1 MEHSPLILFQI
12 GVQDEE
18 LALQGMLLFKWLDK
32 LDSFDA
38 VCACLP

>member
-1 MEHSPLILFQI
+1 MGHSPLILLQI
-12 GVQDEE
+12 GVQYGE

-38 VCACLP
+38 VCSCLP